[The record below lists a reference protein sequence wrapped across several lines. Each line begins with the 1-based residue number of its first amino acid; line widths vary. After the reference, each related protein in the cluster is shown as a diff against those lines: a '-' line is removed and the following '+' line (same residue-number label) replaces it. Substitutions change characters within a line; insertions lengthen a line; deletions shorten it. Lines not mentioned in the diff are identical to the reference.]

1 MNTTKCFTYVWQFF
15 NIIHEMVKC
24 VTVKLGNL
32 SGDGTGIDA
41 KYNKI
46 MFLLIYQEKYL
57 LKRCR

>member
-1 MNTTKCFTYVWQFF
+1 
-15 NIIHEMVKC
+15 MVKC

-57 LKRCR
+57 LRRCR